1 MRRASFRIYTI
12 RLMSYQ
18 PSRRIAPVVCAH
30 FVPALA
36 LAALAVCAASAQIR
50 PRPQTPPPERPPAE
64 NPQGHPPGLPE
75 PDFSKLN
82 GAKPGELPTFE
93 FRSGFWTNLHHF
105 LYEQAALRRKSTNV
119 VIGGG
124 AEEAR
129 AVFVPAAIQLG
140 AEEQRS
146 WNSALDYYSQNM
158 VGKDLLQN
166 GDMVAIN
173 NVLATLG
180 ACSELSGTSDPKCT
194 SGLQPAMIAALTS
207 AAPVY
212 RAHWWSGD
220 DRANHEWISKISVII
235 AKWGTDV
242 SQQLSAAYSSP
253 WPVQRI
259 VVDVVGYGGPF
270 GAYTSLNPLHIT
282 ISSRDP
288 RNQGAGSL
296 AGFEVLF
303 HEASHSLAENLNRA
317 ISDECRRRG
326 KLIPRDLWHA
336 VIFYTTGEIVLREI
350 TLGSPK
356 DSPQVSEYQPYGA
369 RYGLFMRG
377 WSQYLPMLQM
387 SWQPYLDGRIQFD
400 AAVSRM
406 VSSL

>member
-1 MRRASFRIYTI
+1 VCV
-12 RLMSYQ
+12 RL
-18 PSRRIAPVVCAH
+18 AFA
-30 FVPALA
+30 FV
-36 LAALAVCAASAQIR
+36 LAAFGICAASAQIR

-75 PDFSKLN
+75 PDLSKLG

-105 LYEQAALRRKSTNV
+105 LYVQAALRRNRTNI
-119 VIGGG
+119 VIGG
-124 AEEAR
+124 AADEAR
-129 AVFVPAAIQLG
+129 AVFVPATLQLG
-140 AEEQRS
+140 SDEQRS
-146 WNSALDYYSQNM
+146 WNSALDYYSQNL

-180 ACSELSGTSDPKCT
+180 ACGELSGTSDPNCT
-194 SGLQPAMIAALTS
+194 SGLQPAMIAALAS

-212 RAHWWSGD
+212 RAHWWRED
-220 DRANHEWISKISVII
+220 DRANHEWISKISAII

-336 VIFYTTGEIVLREI
+336 VIFYTTGEIILREI

-356 DSPQVSEYQPYGA
+356 DSPQAADVQPYGA
-369 RYGLFMRG
+369 RYGLFTRG
-377 WSQYLPMLQM
+377 WAEYLPMLQT

-400 AAVSRM
+400 TAVSRM
-406 VSSL
+406 VASL